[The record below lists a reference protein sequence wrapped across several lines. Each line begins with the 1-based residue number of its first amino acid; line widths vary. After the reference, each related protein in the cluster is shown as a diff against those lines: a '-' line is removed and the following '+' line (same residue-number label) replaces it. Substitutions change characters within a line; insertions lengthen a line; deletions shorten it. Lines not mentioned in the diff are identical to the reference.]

1 MVIIMAMVCDAT
13 GKKPMFG
20 GSRQH
25 NRGKAGG
32 TSGPWAFK
40 AQRTLKKWKPNLRK
54 TKVKVGNSNMTVR
67 SSMKAYKKLKQAGKI
82 WLETKQKFATI

>member
-1 MVIIMAMVCDAT
+1 MARVCDAT
-13 GKKPMFG
+13 GVGPMFG

-40 AQRTLKKWKPNLRK
+40 AQRTHKKWKPNLRK
-54 TKVKVGNSNMTVR
+54 VRVKVGGTDATVTL
-67 SSMKAYKKLKQAGKI
+67 SMKAYKKLKQDKKI
-82 WLETKQKFATI
+82 WLETKQQYATV

>member
-1 MVIIMAMVCDAT
+1 MSRVCDAT
-13 GKKPMFG
+13 GVGPMFG

-54 TKVKVGNSNMTVR
+54 VKVKIDGSGTTVTL
-67 SSMKAYKKLKQAGKI
+67 SMKAYKKLKEDKKV